1 MKQNNLLR
9 SVLFNWPIKVLSLV
23 FAISF
28 FLVVRYA
35 TLDYRE
41 VELPL
46 HVINPKNFIASSA
59 LPDTI
64 LVKISG
70 EDRDIHLID
79 PSELSVFVDFSF
91 VRQEGVASAPVVLD
105 YGTAPLKTNIAFT
118 AEPEFLRVYFSPLP
132 NADASPQTAQDVSPI
147 VL

>member
-35 TLDYRE
+35 TLDSRE

-59 LPDTI
+59 LPNTI

-70 EDRDIHLID
+70 EDREIHLID
-79 PSELSVFVDFSF
+79 PSEILVSVDFSF

-105 YGTAPLKTNIAFT
+105 YGTTPYKTNITFA
-118 AEPEFLRVYFSPLP
+118 AEPEFLRVYFSPSP
-132 NADASPQTAQDVSPI
+132 DTDASSQNAQDVSPI

>member
-9 SVLFNWPIKVLSLV
+9 SVLFNWPIKILSLV

-28 FLVVRYA
+28 FLVVRYT
-35 TLDYRE
+35 TLSHRE

-46 HVINPKNFIASSA
+46 HVINPRNFTAAST
-59 LPDTI
+59 LPNTI

-70 EDRDIHLID
+70 EDREIHLID
-79 PSELSVFVDFSF
+79 PSTLSVSVDFAF
-91 VRQEGVASAPVVLD
+91 VRQEGVASAPVLLD
-105 YGTAPLKTNIAFT
+105 HGKSSIKTKATFT
-118 AEPEFLRVYFSPLP
+118 LDPEFLRVYFSPLP
-132 NADASPQTAQDVSPI
+132 NADSSPLTAEDVSPI